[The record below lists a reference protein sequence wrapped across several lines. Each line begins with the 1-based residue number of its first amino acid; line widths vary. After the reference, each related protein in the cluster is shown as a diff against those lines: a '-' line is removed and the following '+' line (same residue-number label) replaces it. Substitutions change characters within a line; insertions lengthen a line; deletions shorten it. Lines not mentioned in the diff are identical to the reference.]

1 MLKYIV
7 PVFEEYGKKKA
18 QKLIGLIIR
27 MGGGEA
33 NLTSTKQELRDL
45 IGRIDQVLADGVVEE
60 EEFREFEVL
69 ILESL
74 RAILKALAKD

>member
-1 MLKYIV
+1 MWS
-7 PVFEEYGKKKA
+7 
-18 QKLIGLIIR
+18 
-27 MGGGEA
+27 GET
-33 NLTSTKQELRDL
+33 NLSTTKQELQNL

-74 RAILKALAKD
+74 RAILRLLIKK